1 MSARESEEGLKVK
14 VYAANVKKYEE
25 NQHLVLGIAKSG
37 DCIAVEYISHSRSG
51 TRHALLAHKDGIVW
65 HTCQANENK
74 RPCWHLGMAAVLWDW
89 SVPTDVTC
97 HPEQRVPDYAWVDI
111 THVTL
116 GHLGRASDFQI
127 IPVGRAA
134 PEAPPPPAEETEV
147 DLSDEDA
154 WLKEYKLPARLLEK
168 VLRFREAQKA
178 RLTEEQKAR
187 IPKPRYIS
195 SENELRVAVAALLYG
210 ENGENW
216 EAPLLIGPKSSGK
229 STLAETL
236 AAILRLP
243 VAQKVFGGTDVNAEW
258 LLGGKTLQP
267 VEGVDPV
274 VEAKLKIA
282 ARQAGIDLSDVLPKL
297 KQANFRIAHEA
308 GLLLQAVQAGEMVIV
323 DEVNMLAPEVTSLL
337 HGLLDWQ
344 KVLTVPGLGTVK
356 APESFRLVS
365 CMNYGYSGTKELNE
379 AFQDRFRSV
388 QVPHLPEEHMAALL
402 VRETGCERDVAE
414 KLASLFH
421 KLANRVENGDLPER
435 ILSARALMRAVRE
448 CRDGCGDLKEAAMSV
463 LTEGLGDKYAR
474 DQVRD
479 IVEACLV

>member
-1 MSARESEEGLKVK
+1 MVMK

-25 NQHLVLGIAKSG
+25 NRHLVCGIAKAG
-37 DCIAVEYISHSRSG
+37 AYITVEYISHSRSG
-51 TRHALLAHKDGIVW
+51 TRHALLAHRDGIVW

-74 RPCWHLGMAAVLWDW
+74 RPCWHLGMAASLWDW
-89 SVPTDVTC
+89 SVPVDVTC
-97 HPEQRVPDYAWVDI
+97 HLEQRVLNYLWWDATQDY
-111 THVTL
+111 
-116 GHLGRASDFQI
+116 LGRPGNFQLVAI
-127 IPVGRAA
+127 KTTGEAA
-134 PEAPPPPAEETEV
+134 PEPPPVTEEPEIPIP
-147 DLSDEDA
+147 DEDA

-168 VLRFREAQKA
+168 VIRFREAQKA
-178 RLTEEQKAR
+178 RLSEEQKAR

-388 QVPHLPEEHMAALL
+388 QVPHLPEEQMAALL

-414 KLASLFH
+414 RLASLFH

-474 DQVRD
+474 DQVKD